1 MFRAILYRLPRKQVI
16 CRYSS
21 ACTTFSARPNSLVGV
36 GIATRALMHG
46 PHPSNKISPA
56 YSFRGFMSM
65 ARKPKNPEDPN
76 ALKGD
81 MLGVSLTERAIEVR

>member
-1 MFRAILYRLPRKQVI
+1 MFRALLYRLPQKQVI
-16 CRYSS
+16 CKNSS
-21 ACTTFSARPNSLVGV
+21 ACITCRVRPSSLVGV
-36 GIATRALMHG
+36 DIATRAFVHG
-46 PHPSNKISPA
+46 PHPSIKINSA
-56 YSFRGFMSM
+56 CSFRGFMSI